1 MKRIFL
7 PVFLLLLTLFISNC
21 GGDSNPVTPSIT
33 PTATATLTPV
43 TGTTDDAI
51 VKTSDI
57 IGAVE
62 NGGLAYLNYR
72 EDIGIGPSIAGSAV
86 TVPPLPSVPPTVP
99 SGTPVRTRSE
109 SYTLDDITV
118 NINMY
123 LYLAGTILNPQTRAD
138 WVETELYLTTPVSVS
153 YGAISAPTPQAVL
166 SSEAREFT
174 VSRWVDTGV
183 LRTYTIGTGI
193 HNTLDP
199 YQVSFTGTQV
209 LIFPRE
215 VGDRTQLAYNFT
227 CSRNSDGSMR
237 GTLEFDNATGTF
249 ERSAINTG
257 AIGTTAQYAQIT
269 GSIDITATV
278 ANPDVTFTNTIYGDG
293 SVTLV
298 KTFSNSVVATRTY
311 KADGSGTGSITGIP
325 NTTIELVWDDTGEGM
340 ATVTV
345 NSVVITYDIYVPPPH
360 LYFIPEEE

>member
-1 MKRIFL
+1 MKKFFL

-21 GGDSNPVTPSIT
+21 GDSNSVTPSVT
-33 PTATATLTPV
+33 PTATLTPV

-57 IGAVE
+57 IGAIE
-62 NGGLAYLNYR
+62 NGGIAYLNYR
-72 EDIGIGPSIAGSAV
+72 EDIGIEPSVAGSAV
-86 TVPPLPSVPPTVP
+86 TVPPLPSAPPTVP

-123 LYLAGTILNPQTRAD
+123 LYLAGTILNPQTRGD
-138 WVETELYLTTPVSVS
+138 WVETELYLTTPVSAS
-153 YGAISAPTPQAVL
+153 YGAISAPTPQAVP
-166 SSEAREFT
+166 SVETREFT
-174 VSRWVDTGV
+174 VSRWVDTNV
-183 LRTYTIGTGI
+183 LRTYTIGSGT

-199 YQVSFTGTQV
+199 NQVSFTGTQV

-215 VGDRTQLAYNFT
+215 VGNRTQLAYNFT
-227 CSRNSDGSMR
+227 CTRNSDGSMS
-237 GTLEFDNATGTF
+237 GTLEFDNATVTF

-257 AIGTTAQYAQIT
+257 AIGTANQYAQIT
-269 GSIDITATV
+269 GAIDITATP
-278 ANPDVTFTNTIYGDG
+278 ANPDVSFTNTIYGDG

-298 KTFSNSVVATRTY
+298 KTFGNNVVATRSY

-325 NTTIELVWDDTGEGM
+325 NTMVELVWDDTGDGM

-345 NSVVITYDIYVPPPH
+345 NSIILNYDIYVPPPH
-360 LYFIPEEE
+360 IHFIPPEE